1 MPFST
6 TIWPPPAQSTWPTS
20 RTPFAELM
28 MLASFLELNAIGTLQ
43 GQHLPCFRRR
53 RHLIAELLDD
63 AANLRHLL
71 GVARRKLAGADV
83 ERVLKPDAHIAA
95 QHRGRAA
102 EIELV
107 ATARQHRPQIIVAE
121 QPVGGSLHEHEIV
134 HVGADAA
141 E

>member
-1 MPFST
+1 MVPFQLGVSPPATHCPGIHQRPTSCGCAGSLRSEMPFST

-63 AANLRHLL
+63 APDLRHLL

-83 ERVLKPDAHIAA
+83 
-95 QHRGRAA
+95 
-102 EIELV
+102 
-107 ATARQHRPQIIVAE
+107 
-121 QPVGGSLHEHEIV
+121 
-134 HVGADAA
+134 
-141 E
+141 